1 MFAEILQPDVLNS
14 LIGGSTARSLAMIT
28 MLTKLCNSPIL
39 LKASLEKRN
48 EQATRDGS
56 DDRCEGSA
64 YEAALKL
71 LPANAKLEDV
81 GLSGVLSQMEREESL
96 LLMVVGGIP
105 GKLTALSK
113 LLQTVY
119 NVSVLMVA

>member
-64 YEAALKL
+64 YEASPDVHCTCAFSALI
-71 LPANAKLEDV
+71 AAF
-81 GLSGVLSQMEREESL
+81 QT
-96 LLMVVGGIP
+96 
-105 GKLTALSK
+105 LTQVFMLWP
-113 LLQTVY
+113 LGT
-119 NVSVLMVA
+119 